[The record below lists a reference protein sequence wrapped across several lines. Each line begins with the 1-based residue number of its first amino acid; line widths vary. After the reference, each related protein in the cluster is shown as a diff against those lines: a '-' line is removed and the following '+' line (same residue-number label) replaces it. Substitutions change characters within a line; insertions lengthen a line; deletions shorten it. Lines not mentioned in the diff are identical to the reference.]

1 MSIEFKIAEEDI
13 LRIQRGNSEK
23 KINRVF
29 EEVLSLMNGEMSGL
43 TTFFDKEQTELPEIL
58 KKVKEE
64 KASLLKKFTNKE
76 IIGKEIKKYLNERFE
91 ELNSFVNKFDV
102 IKLTQDFDSLS
113 LNNQT
118 IQTKIVFS
126 QQHSKLFFQMNIYF
140 KRNDFISFC
149 IPIKKGKKV
158 VTSFGKVMK
167 EEKLMLED
175 CSKMII
181 DCTLAFEKKIEKSLN
196 KNQETFFEVIKK
208 LDLEKLYKMQQ
219 VVNSYY
225 VFNDKIPTVTLRSFI
240 KEHTSVDK
248 VFESAESLIEE
259 IDKTKD
265 FAALNKDMQL
275 DLITIQDLNNII
287 G

>member
-64 KASLLKKFTNKE
+64 KASLLKKFTSKE
-76 IIGKEIKKYLNERFE
+76 IIGKEIKKYLNGRFE
-91 ELNSFVNKFDV
+91 ELNSFIKNFDV

-126 QQHSKLFFQMNIYF
+126 QQHSKLFFQINIYF
-140 KRNDFISFC
+140 KRNDFISFY

-181 DCTLAFEKKIEKSLN
+181 DCTLALEKKIEKSLN
-196 KNQETFFEVIKK
+196 KNQEVFFEVIKK

>member
-1 MSIEFKIAEEDI
+1 MSIEFKISEEDI

-43 TTFFDKEQTELPEIL
+43 TTFFDKDQTEFPEII

-64 KASLLKKFTNKE
+64 KAFLLKKFTSKE
-76 IIGKEIKKYLNERFE
+76 IIGKEIKKYLNGRFE
-91 ELNSFVNKFDV
+91 ELNSFIKNFDV

-126 QQHSKLFFQMNIYF
+126 QQHSKLFFQINIYF
-140 KRNDFISFC
+140 KRHDLISFY

-181 DCTLAFEKKIEKSLN
+181 DCTLALEKKIEKSLN
-196 KNQETFFEVIKK
+196 KNQEVFFEVIKK